1 MGDHSPLNPRLK
13 VNSAMAID
21 LGNGTTRR
29 QKKIVLSLSMPTS
42 CVDCVKY
49 G

>member
-21 LGNGTTRR
+21 RPRKRDHTTS
-29 QKKIVLSLSMPTS
+29 KKN
-42 CVDCVKY
+42 CVVTVNANELR
-49 G
+49 